1 MVAAMQNNGKERL
14 PSDFSWA
21 LWLLEGFG
29 ALRTEVEQFCPPD
42 EFWTHLQT
50 SEREFLLAWKVLI
63 DAALERNASRSGR
76 SSPVESKPQRQSI
89 DIQF

>member
-1 MVAAMQNNGKERL
+1 MQSNGREQL

-29 ALRTEVEQFCPPD
+29 ALRSEVEQFCPPD

-63 DAALERNASRSGR
+63 DAALERNARRSRKPGDGAD
-76 SSPVESKPQRQSI
+76 SKPQRQSI
-89 DIQF
+89 EVQF

>member
-1 MVAAMQNNGKERL
+1 MQSNGREQL
-14 PSDFSWA
+14 SSDFSWA

-29 ALRTEVEQFCPPD
+29 ALRSEVEQFCPPE

-50 SEREFLLAWKVLI
+50 SEREFLLAWRVLI
-63 DAALERNASRSGR
+63 DAALERNERRGR
-76 SSPVESKPQRQSI
+76 KAGSAADSKPKRQNI

>member
-1 MVAAMQNNGKERL
+1 MPSNGREHL

-29 ALRTEVEQFCPPD
+29 ALRSEVEQFCPPD

-63 DAALERNASRSGR
+63 DAALERNARRSVKSGNTASAR
-76 SSPVESKPQRQSI
+76 PQRQNI

>member
-1 MVAAMQNNGKERL
+1 MQSNGQERL
-14 PSDFSWA
+14 PTDFSWA

-63 DAALERNASRSGR
+63 DAALERNARRSRKPGSVAESG
-76 SSPVESKPQRQSI
+76 SKRQSI

>member
-1 MVAAMQNNGKERL
+1 MG
-14 PSDFSWA
+14 

-29 ALRTEVEQFCPPD
+29 ALRSEVEQFCPPD

-63 DAALERNASRSGR
+63 DAARAQRARAVLSPVIPPAPGR
-76 SSPVESKPQRQSI
+76 SVKTSI
-89 DIQF
+89 SSFD